1 MNYALG
7 IFLEGSY
14 ENCLNFGVCFSAK
27 QDVPWRIQ
35 FLSVLYADDDCL
47 DSRDHVKSHQH
58 IVSSEVYWY
67 FFFKPK
73 EWSNIKHAKILNP
86 LTNMLPIAFIDNHD
100 FWSNSRIK

>member
-73 EWSNIKHAKILNP
+73 EWSNIKHAKISTL
-86 LTNMLPIAFIDNHD
+86 LPFIIIDNHED
-100 FWSNSRIK
+100 WLNNWIK